1 MSDMQ
6 SPAEPQPSTADI
18 PAEPAPPGMR
28 EAQAEA
34 SVGPT
39 QPADEVSGQAGA
51 SAAPPSRP
59 VAATLGS
66 GAPPQPPRIS
76 IPSLSEAPDSA
87 KAGSTRPGAASAPG
101 KAAPKT
107 GETLDIAQEQLK
119 NRAENQDYLRV
130 LNTFGGN
137 IPQIFI
143 DHVAVTGDM
152 HMGGR
157 AAPAGEVYPPPQR
170 DSADVSPTE
179 IAKVQ
184 RVYQRHKTFPHALVK
199 LRDEHCVVLRGKLGV
214 GKRAAAIR
222 LAVELAG
229 AAVTI
234 RELSA
239 DDDLAAQVKAF
250 VQKSGGVFLVDGLLA
265 AQGKALKPL
274 AARNVMAALRQQD
287 CYLIVCARPDVPFP
301 GDLPVIT
308 LDPLPSD
315 AAKTLVE
322 AHLAYYGSFN
332 PAEVQTALAHN
343 DVQATLNAGLS
354 PAQADRLAHQIADA
368 LESDRPLDE
377 ALHGF
382 AAATDE
388 EVRGWFD
395 EACDDLGDCAFR
407 IALAVFSGARYTAV
421 YDAARALEL
430 KLKPPLL
437 PPTAEE
443 KPATGPASPFAK
455 KRRSAMLEKA
465 RAHIIMRTVPTD
477 YSDHAAVEVV
487 ELDDAAYSPALLK
500 YIWTEYDDLRRP
512 LLEWLTHFA
521 VDAPQDLRLRAAA
534 AIGALAALDFHTIQ
548 ARVLRPWAFVE
559 AADSDER
566 RRRFQAL
573 GNALGILIW
582 NDARADEV
590 LGLLRAWLEDGNETA
605 RWAAA
610 RAYTQVGLRYP
621 REAMNQWRTIL
632 ESESSL
638 QLRLTPDFG
647 IILPH
652 PLHMSV
658 IDAIVSLFLRA
669 VELPHRLRPVYE
681 QALEGLSA
689 WVEADA
695 KEDGSEQIGLPLFL
709 ALTAIGMPPDN
720 GGDDPEQWPSA
731 MLTIVGTQP
740 DSTYRR
746 ILAGLIRRAV
756 RHPIRQSQGL
766 AVLRSWTEAADR
778 DEWLE
783 QTLAA
788 VLAEWLALPGA
799 GERERGLLRMHLGRW
814 ANLPKTPLAV
824 AGRLLHTLK
833 LA

>member
-1 MSDMQ
+1 MTDDTQ
-6 SPAEPQPSTADI
+6 PQPPDEPTEPAPAETSAAQGKVA
-18 PAEPAPPGMR
+18 AEPAP
-28 EAQAEA
+28 A
-34 SVGPT
+34 SKVAVDSA
-39 QPADEVSGQAGA
+39 PAATA
-51 SAAPPSRP
+51 SPAPSPAAP
-59 VAATLGS
+59 AA
-66 GAPPQPPRIS
+66 APERASPTQPPRIT
-76 IPSLSEAPDSA
+76 IPSLADTPDPS
-87 KAGSTRPGAASAPG
+87 KAGATRPGTPPAPG
-101 KAAPKT
+101 KAAPKA

-130 LNTFGGN
+130 LNTFGGD

-152 HMGGR
+152 LMGGR
-157 AAPAGEVYPPPQR
+157 AAPAGEIYPPPQR
-170 DSADVSPTE
+170 DSADVSPAE
-179 IAKVQ
+179 IAKVS
-184 RVYQRHKTFPHALVK
+184 RVYQRHKAFPQALAK
-199 LRDEHCVVLRGKLGV
+199 LKEEHCVVLRGKLGA

-222 LAVELAG
+222 LAVELAELAG
-229 AAVTI
+229 ADVTI

-239 DDDLAAQVKAF
+239 DDDLAAQVQAF
-250 VQKSGGVFLVDGLLA
+250 VQRSGGVFLVDGLLA

-274 AARNVMAALRQQD
+274 AARNIMTVLRQHD
-287 CYLIVCARPDVPFP
+287 CYLVVCARPDVPFP

-308 LDPLPSD
+308 LDPLPGE

-322 AHLAYYGSFN
+322 AHLAYYGSFD

-343 DVQATLNAGLS
+343 DVQAVLNAGLT
-354 PAQADRLAHQIADA
+354 PAQADRLARQIADA
-368 LESDRPLDE
+368 LDSDRPLDE

-388 EVRGWFD
+388 EVRSWFD
-395 EACDDLGDCAFR
+395 EACEDLGDCAFR

-421 YDAARALEL
+421 YDTARALEE
-430 KLKPPLL
+430 KLRPPQQ
-437 PPTAEE
+437 PAKEE
-443 KPATGPASPFAK
+443 KQPQAPPSPFAR

-465 RAHIIMRTVPTD
+465 RARIVMRTVPTD
-477 YSDHAAVEVV
+477 YSDRAAVEVV
-487 ELDDAAYSPALLK
+487 ELEDAAYSPALLK

-512 LLEWLTHFA
+512 LLEWLTHYA

-534 AIGALAALDFHTIQ
+534 AVGALAALDFHTIQ
-548 ARVLRPWAFVE
+548 ARVLRPWAFNE
-559 AADSDER
+559 APDSDER

-582 NDARADEV
+582 NDAHADEV
-590 LGLLRAWLEDGNETA
+590 LGLLRAWLSDGNQTA

-632 ESESSL
+632 ESEASL

-658 IDAIVSLFLRA
+658 MDAIVSLFLRA

-695 KEDGSEQIGLPLFL
+695 KEGDSEQVGLPLFL
-709 ALTAIGMPPDN
+709 ALTAIGLPPDN

-740 DSTYRR
+740 DSSYRR

-756 RHPIRQSQGL
+756 RHPTLQSQ
-766 AVLRSWTEAADR
+766 AITVLRSWAAAADR

-788 VLAEWLALPGA
+788 VLTEWLALPGA

-814 ANLPKTPLAV
+814 ANLPKQPLAA
-824 AGRLLHTLK
+824 AGRLLYTLK